1 MELVYSTEHGK
12 ICPECQKPESECR
25 CRKKKKKP
33 AQEPEIIKDGII
45 RLLRQTKGRKGKGVT
60 LVSGFDKSEDELKK
74 IAKILKQKS
83 GSGGTVK
90 SGIIEIQTDNR
101 EILKKELESM
111 GFKVKISGG

>member
-1 MELVYSTEHGK
+1 MGLVYSTEYGK
-12 ICPECQKPESECR
+12 ICPECKKPESECK

-33 AQEPEIIKDGII
+33 SDEVNIINDGII
-45 RLLRQTKGRKGKGVT
+45 RLLKQTKGRKGKGVT
-60 LVSGFDKSEDELKK
+60 LVSGFDKSDDELKK

-90 SGIIEIQTDNR
+90 NQIIEIQTDNR
-101 EILKKELESM
+101 EVLKKELESM